1 MSGICFRF
9 GTGLAGQPERFLD
22 AKMGQ
27 IVSSTQTVPEMQT
40 ITHTRTVSEMQ
51 IVPVRE
57 AVPYTEERGWGF
69 VTEEARREQ
78 ELLRL
83 PELNSGFEPVW
94 WYQDEDITQVEMR
107 EEGCL
112 IADCTGREWDRA
124 GRRIPLLFK
133 ADRKA
138 EGNYRIRIELTGC
151 AESGEEALLFLGR
164 RHLAWKGTLKCGQRQ
179 TVEGIVNVCAIV
191 PRGKTEGYPDTAVDI
206 ALVGRGAALLEVRI
220 EPVSCPTIYIGGD
233 STVTDQSADYP
244 YAPGVSY
251 SGWGQML
258 SAYLDERI
266 AVSNHAHSGLTT
278 ESFRE
283 EGHYSILYERLK
295 PGDYVLLQFAH
306 NDQKLDHLKAEE
318 GYREN
323 LDRYISEIRK
333 KGAYPILVTP
343 IARNTWKG
351 LDGSYNDLLAE
362 YAEAVKRLGSERKV
376 PVIDLHAASKAFVLV
391 KGLEGAK
398 QWFFPNDFTHSNDYG
413 AYQAAGWVAQG
424 LAGFVGKTGLDGEA
438 EVFEESSE
446 AAYTGLAAFVQK
458 GGFGYW
464 EPGND
469 CRLPQP
475 PEEMKGKAEPAAEVL
490 FADLERPDENLK
502 RAEALPMMIQAL
514 KFFPTNVYND
524 MFEDVIGHEWYAGA
538 VECAWQNGLIPPE
551 MTAERKFLP
560 EKEITMAEFL
570 AMLMNG
576 FRGRMHTQ
584 EKDISTREQVPDFA
598 GKAVRESA
606 ALGLID
612 ESTTLNGP
620 VKRGAAAELI
630 RRLAL

>member
-1 MSGICFRF
+1 MSVLHFQF
-9 GTGLAGQPERFLD
+9 GNEAYAKEAPVITVTQP
-22 AKMGQ
+22 
-27 IVSSTQTVPEMQT
+27 
-40 ITHTRTVSEMQ
+40 
-51 IVPVRE
+51 
-57 AVPYTEERGWGF
+57 VPYTAEQGWGF
-69 VTEEARREQ
+69 VTEKIRREQ

-94 WYQDEDITQVEMR
+94 WYQDEDITQLEMR

-112 IADCTGREWDRA
+112 IADCIGTNGAGKNYDGKEWEST

-133 ADRKA
+133 ADVKK
-138 EGNYRIRIELTGC
+138 EGNYRIKVSLTGC
-151 AESGEEALLFLGR
+151 AEMETEVLLFLGR
-164 RHLAWKGTLKCGQRQ
+164 RHLAWKGILQYGQRQ
-179 TVEGIVNVCAIV
+179 MVEGIVNVSAIV
-191 PRGKTEGYPDTAVDI
+191 PRGKTEMYPDTTVDI
-206 ALVGRGAALLEVRI
+206 ALIGKGAALSGVQI
-220 EPVSCPTIYIGGD
+220 EPVECPVIYIGGD

-244 YAPGVSY
+244 YAPGASY

-258 SAYLDERI
+258 SAYLDSRI

-283 EGHYSILYERLK
+283 EGHYAILYDRLK
-295 PGDYVLLQFAH
+295 AGDYVLLQFAH

-362 YAEAVKRLGSERKV
+362 YAEAVKRLGAQRKV
-376 PVIDLHAASKAFVLV
+376 PVVDLHAASRAFVLI
-391 KGLEGAK
+391 KGLEAAK
-398 QWFFPNDFTHSNDYG
+398 QWFYPNDFTHSNDYG

-424 LAGFVGKTGLDGEA
+424 LAGFAGKTGLDGEP
-438 EVFEESSE
+438 EVADEESS
-446 AAYTGLAAFVQK
+446 ASYTGLADFVRR
-458 GGFGYW
+458 GGFGCW
-464 EPGND
+464 VPGND
-469 CRLPQP
+469 CRV
-475 PEEMKGKAEPAAEVL
+475 PEIPDEMKGKSAPAAEIL
-490 FADLERPDENLK
+490 FENLERPDEPLK

-524 MFEDVIGHEWYAGA
+524 MFDDVIGHEWYAGA

-551 MTAERKFLP
+551 MTEEGKFLP
-560 EKEITMAEFL
+560 EAEITMAEFL

-576 FRGRMHTQ
+576 FRGRIRTQ
-584 EKDISTREQVPDFA
+584 EKDISTQEQAPDFA
-598 GKAVRESA
+598 RKAVRESA

-612 ESTTLNGP
+612 ENTALNGP
-620 VKRGAAAELI
+620 VKRKDAALMI

>member
-1 MSGICFRF
+1 MSVLHFQF
-9 GTGLAGQPERFLD
+9 GNEAYAKEAPVITVTQPL
-22 AKMGQ
+22 
-27 IVSSTQTVPEMQT
+27 
-40 ITHTRTVSEMQ
+40 
-51 IVPVRE
+51 
-57 AVPYTEERGWGF
+57 PYSAEQGWGF
-69 VTEEARREQ
+69 VTEKIRREQ

-94 WYQDEDITQVEMR
+94 WYQDEDITQLEMR

-112 IADCTGREWDRA
+112 IADCIGTNGAGKNYDGKEWEST

-133 ADRKA
+133 ADVKK
-138 EGNYRIRIELTGC
+138 EGNYRIKVSLTGC
-151 AESGEEALLFLGR
+151 AEMETEALLFLGR
-164 RHLAWKGTLKCGQRQ
+164 RHLAWKGILQYGQRQ
-179 TVEGIVNVCAIV
+179 MVEGIVNVSAIV
-191 PRGKTEGYPDTAVDI
+191 PRGKTEMYPDTTVDI
-206 ALVGRGAALLEVRI
+206 ALIGKGAALSGVQI
-220 EPVSCPTIYIGGD
+220 EPVECPVIYIGGD

-244 YAPGVSY
+244 YAPGASY

-258 SAYLDERI
+258 SAYLDSRI

-283 EGHYSILYERLK
+283 EGHYEILYDRLRA
-295 PGDYVLLQFAH
+295 GDYVLLQFAH

-362 YAEAVKRLGSERKV
+362 YAEAVKRLGAQRKV
-376 PVIDLHAASKAFVLV
+376 PVVDLHAASRAFVLI
-391 KGLEGAK
+391 KGLEAAK
-398 QWFFPNDFTHSNDYG
+398 QWFYPNDFTHSNDYG

-424 LAGFVGKTGLDGEA
+424 LAGFVGRTGLDGEP
-438 EVFEESSE
+438 EVADEGSV
-446 AAYTGLAAFVQK
+446 AAYEKLASFIRR
-458 GGFGYW
+458 GGFGCW
-464 EPGND
+464 VPGND
-469 CRLPQP
+469 CRV
-475 PEEMKGKAEPAAEVL
+475 PEIPDEMKGKSAPAAEIL
-490 FADLERPDENLK
+490 FENLERPDEPLK

-524 MFEDVIGHEWYAGA
+524 MFDDVIGHEWYAGA

-551 MTAERKFLP
+551 MTEGGKFLP
-560 EKEITMAEFL
+560 DAEITMAEFL

-576 FRGRMHTQ
+576 FRGRMGTQ
-584 EKDISTREQVPDFA
+584 EEDISTQEQAPDFA
-598 GKAVRESA
+598 RKAVRESA
-606 ALGLID
+606 TLGLID
-612 ESTTLNGP
+612 ENTALNGP
-620 VKRGAAAELI
+620 VKRKDAALMI

>member
-83 PELNSGFEPVW
+83 PELSSGFEPVW

>member
-475 PEEMKGKAEPAAEVL
+475 PEEMEGKAEPAAEVL

>member
-1 MSGICFRF
+1 MSVLHFQF
-9 GTGLAGQPERFLD
+9 GNEAYAKEAPVITVTQP
-22 AKMGQ
+22 
-27 IVSSTQTVPEMQT
+27 
-40 ITHTRTVSEMQ
+40 
-51 IVPVRE
+51 
-57 AVPYTEERGWGF
+57 VPYTAEQGWGF
-69 VTEEARREQ
+69 VTEKIRREQ

-94 WYQDEDITQVEMR
+94 WYQDEDITQLEMR

-112 IADCTGREWDRA
+112 IADCIGTNGAGKNHAGKEWEST

-133 ADRKA
+133 ADVKK
-138 EGNYRIRIELTGC
+138 EGNYRIKVSLTGC
-151 AESGEEALLFLGR
+151 AEMETEVLLFLGR
-164 RHLAWKGTLKCGQRQ
+164 RHLAWKGILQYGQRQ
-179 TVEGIVNVCAIV
+179 MVEGIVNVSAIV
-191 PRGKTEGYPDTAVDI
+191 PRGKTEMYPDTTVDI
-206 ALVGRGAALLEVRI
+206 ALIGKGAALSAVQI
-220 EPVSCPTIYIGGD
+220 EPVECPVIYIAGD

-244 YAPGVSY
+244 YAPGASY

-258 SAYLDERI
+258 SAYLDSRI

-283 EGHYSILYERLK
+283 EGHYAILYDRLK
-295 PGDYVLLQFAH
+295 AGDYVLLQFAH

-362 YAEAVKRLGSERKV
+362 YAEAVKRLGAQRKV
-376 PVIDLHAASKAFVLV
+376 PVVDLHAASRAFVLI
-391 KGLEGAK
+391 KGLEAAK
-398 QWFFPNDFTHSNDYG
+398 QWFYPNDFTHSNDYG

-424 LAGFVGKTGLDGEA
+424 LAGFAGKTGLDGEP
-438 EVFEESSE
+438 EVADEESS
-446 AAYTGLAAFVQK
+446 AAYTGLADFVRR
-458 GGFGYW
+458 GGFGCW
-464 EPGND
+464 VPGND
-469 CRLPQP
+469 CRV
-475 PEEMKGKAEPAAEVL
+475 PEIPDEMKGKSAPAAEIL
-490 FADLERPDENLK
+490 FENLERPDEPLK

-524 MFEDVIGHEWYAGA
+524 MFDDVIGHEWYAGA

-551 MTAERKFLP
+551 MTEGGKFLP
-560 EKEITMAEFL
+560 EAEITMAEFL

-576 FRGRMHTQ
+576 FRGRMRTQ
-584 EKDISTREQVPDFA
+584 EKDISTQEQAPDFA
-598 GKAVRESA
+598 RKAVRESA

-612 ESTTLNGP
+612 ENTALNGP
-620 VKRGAAAELI
+620 VERKDAALMI

>member
-1 MSGICFRF
+1 MSVLHFQF
-9 GTGLAGQPERFLD
+9 GNEAYAKEAPVITVTQPL
-22 AKMGQ
+22 
-27 IVSSTQTVPEMQT
+27 
-40 ITHTRTVSEMQ
+40 
-51 IVPVRE
+51 
-57 AVPYTEERGWGF
+57 PYSAEQGWGF
-69 VTEEARREQ
+69 VTEKIRREQ

-94 WYQDEDITQVEMR
+94 WYQDEDITQLEMR

-112 IADCTGREWDRA
+112 IADCIGTNGAGKNYDGKEWEST

-133 ADRKA
+133 ADVKK
-138 EGNYRIRIELTGC
+138 EGNYRIKVSLTGC
-151 AESGEEALLFLGR
+151 AEMETEALLFLGR
-164 RHLAWKGTLKCGQRQ
+164 RHLAWKGILQYGQRQ
-179 TVEGIVNVCAIV
+179 MVEGIVNVSAIV
-191 PRGKTEGYPDTAVDI
+191 PRGKTEMYPDTTVDI
-206 ALVGRGAALLEVRI
+206 ALIGKGAALSGVQI
-220 EPVSCPTIYIGGD
+220 EPVECPVIYIGGD

-244 YAPGVSY
+244 YAPGASY

-258 SAYLDERI
+258 SAYLDSRI

-283 EGHYSILYERLK
+283 EGHYAILYDRLK
-295 PGDYVLLQFAH
+295 AGDYVLLQFAH

-362 YAEAVKRLGSERKV
+362 YAEAVKRLGAQRKV
-376 PVIDLHAASKAFVLV
+376 PVVDLHAASRAFVLI
-391 KGLEGAK
+391 KGLEAAK
-398 QWFFPNDFTHSNDYG
+398 QWFYPNDFTHSNDYG

-424 LAGFVGKTGLDGEA
+424 LAGFAGKTGLDGEP
-438 EVFEESSE
+438 EVADEESS
-446 AAYTGLAAFVQK
+446 AAYTGLADFVRR
-458 GGFGYW
+458 GGFGCW
-464 EPGND
+464 VPGND
-469 CRLPQP
+469 CRV
-475 PEEMKGKAEPAAEVL
+475 PEIPDEMKGKSAPAAEIL
-490 FADLERPDENLK
+490 FENLERPDEPLK

-524 MFEDVIGHEWYAGA
+524 MFDDVIGHEWYAGA

-551 MTAERKFLP
+551 MTEEGKFLP
-560 EKEITMAEFL
+560 EAEITMAEFL

-576 FRGRMHTQ
+576 FRGRMRTQ
-584 EKDISTREQVPDFA
+584 EKDISTQEQAPDFA
-598 GKAVRESA
+598 RKAVRESA

-612 ESTTLNGP
+612 ENTALNGP
-620 VKRGAAAELI
+620 VKRKDAALMI

>member
-1 MSGICFRF
+1 MSVLHFQF
-9 GTGLAGQPERFLD
+9 GNEAYAKEAPVITVTQP
-22 AKMGQ
+22 
-27 IVSSTQTVPEMQT
+27 
-40 ITHTRTVSEMQ
+40 
-51 IVPVRE
+51 
-57 AVPYTEERGWGF
+57 VPYTAEQGWGF
-69 VTEEARREQ
+69 VTEKIRREQ

-94 WYQDEDITQVEMR
+94 WYQDEDITQLEMR

-112 IADCTGREWDRA
+112 IADCIGTNGVGKNYDGKEWESTGW
-124 GRRIPLLFK
+124 RIPLLFK
-133 ADRKA
+133 ADVKK
-138 EGNYRIRIELTGC
+138 EGNYRIKVSLTGC
-151 AESGEEALLFLGR
+151 AEMETEVLLFLGR
-164 RHLAWKGTLKCGQRQ
+164 RHLAWKGILQYGQRQ
-179 TVEGIVNVCAIV
+179 MVEGIVNVSAIV
-191 PRGKTEGYPDTAVDI
+191 PRGKTEMYPDTTVDI
-206 ALVGRGAALLEVRI
+206 ALIGKGAALSGVQI
-220 EPVSCPTIYIGGD
+220 EAVECPVIYIGGD

-244 YAPGVSY
+244 YAPGASY

-258 SAYLDERI
+258 SAYLDSRI

-283 EGHYSILYERLK
+283 EGHYAILYDRLK
-295 PGDYVLLQFAH
+295 AGDYVLLQFAH

-362 YAEAVKRLGSERKV
+362 YAEAVKRLGAQRKV
-376 PVIDLHAASKAFVLV
+376 PVVDLHAASRAFVLI
-391 KGLEGAK
+391 KGLEAAK
-398 QWFFPNDFTHSNDYG
+398 QWFYPNDFTHSNDYG

-424 LAGFVGKTGLDGEA
+424 LAGFAGKTGLDGEP
-438 EVFEESSE
+438 EVADEESS
-446 AAYTGLAAFVQK
+446 AAYTGLADFVRR
-458 GGFGYW
+458 GGFGCW
-464 EPGND
+464 VPGND
-469 CRLPQP
+469 CRV
-475 PEEMKGKAEPAAEVL
+475 PEIPDEMKGKSAPAAEML
-490 FADLERPDENLK
+490 FENLERPDEPLK

-524 MFEDVIGHEWYAGA
+524 MFDDVIGHEWYAGA

-551 MTAERKFLP
+551 MTEGGKFLP
-560 EKEITMAEFL
+560 EAEITMAEFL

-576 FRGRMHTQ
+576 FRGRMRTQ
-584 EKDISTREQVPDFA
+584 EKDISTQEQAPDFA
-598 GKAVRESA
+598 RKAVRESA

-612 ESTTLNGP
+612 ENTALNGS
-620 VKRGAAAELI
+620 VKRKDAALMI

>member
-1 MSGICFRF
+1 MNGMCFRLGSGEADGISSGF
-9 GTGLAGQPERFLD
+9 PAGM
-22 AKMGQ
+22 AV
-27 IVSSTQTVPEMQT
+27 IAV
-40 ITHTRTVSEMQ
+40 TRPLPWTAEQ
-51 IVPVRE
+51 
-57 AVPYTEERGWGF
+57 GWGF
-69 VTEEARREQ
+69 VTEKNRREQ

-94 WYQDEDITQVEMR
+94 WYQEEDITQLEMK

-112 IADCTGREWDRA
+112 TADCSGKEYNSA

-133 ADRKA
+133 ADVKK
-138 EGNYRIRIELTGC
+138 EGNYRIKVSLTGC
-151 AESGEEALLFLGR
+151 AEMETEVLLFLGR
-164 RHLAWKGTLKCGQRQ
+164 RHLAWKGILQYGQRQ
-179 TVEGIVNVCAIV
+179 MVEGIVNVSAIV
-191 PRGKTEGYPDTAVDI
+191 PRGKTEMYPDTTVDI
-206 ALVGRGAALLEVRI
+206 ALIGKGAALSAVQI
-220 EPVSCPTIYIGGD
+220 EPVECPVIYIAGD

-244 YAPGVSY
+244 YAPGASY

-258 SAYLDERI
+258 SAYLDGRI

-283 EGHYSILYERLK
+283 EGHYAILYDRLRA
-295 PGDYVLLQFAH
+295 GDYVLLQFGH

-362 YAEAVKRLGSERKV
+362 YAEAVKRLGAQRKV
-376 PVIDLHAASKAFVLV
+376 PVVDLHAASRAFVLI
-391 KGLEGAK
+391 KGLEAAK
-398 QWFFPNDFTHSNDYG
+398 QWFYPNDFTHSNDYG

-424 LAGFVGKTGLDGEA
+424 LAGFAGKTGLDGEP
-438 EVFEESSE
+438 EVADEESS
-446 AAYTGLAAFVQK
+446 AAYTGLADFVRR
-458 GGFGYW
+458 GGFGCW
-464 EPGND
+464 VPGND
-469 CRLPQP
+469 CRV
-475 PEEMKGKAEPAAEVL
+475 PEIPDEMKGKSAPAAEVL
-490 FADLERPDENLK
+490 FENLERPDEPLK

-524 MFEDVIGHEWYAGA
+524 MFDDVIGHEWYAGA

-551 MTAERKFLP
+551 MTEGGKFLP
-560 EKEITMAEFL
+560 EAEITMAEFL

-576 FRGRMHTQ
+576 FRGRMGTQ
-584 EKDISTREQVPDFA
+584 EEDISTQGQAPDFA
-598 GKAVRESA
+598 RRAVRESA

-612 ESTTLNGP
+612 ENTALNGP
-620 VKRGAAAELI
+620 VKRKEAAGMV

>member
-1 MSGICFRF
+1 MSVLHFQF
-9 GTGLAGQPERFLD
+9 GNEAYAKEAPVITVTQPL
-22 AKMGQ
+22 
-27 IVSSTQTVPEMQT
+27 
-40 ITHTRTVSEMQ
+40 
-51 IVPVRE
+51 
-57 AVPYTEERGWGF
+57 PYSAEQGWGF
-69 VTEEARREQ
+69 VTEKIRREQ

-94 WYQDEDITQVEMR
+94 WYQDEDITQLEMR

-112 IADCTGREWDRA
+112 IADCIGTNGAGKNYDGKEWESTG
-124 GRRIPLLFK
+124 GRIPLLFK
-133 ADRKA
+133 ADVKK
-138 EGNYRIRIELTGC
+138 EGNYRIKVSLTGC
-151 AESGEEALLFLGR
+151 AEMETEVLLFLGR
-164 RHLAWKGTLKCGQRQ
+164 RHLAWKGILQYGQRQ
-179 TVEGIVNVCAIV
+179 MVEGIVNVSAIV
-191 PRGKTEGYPDTAVDI
+191 PRGKTEMYPDTTVDI
-206 ALVGRGAALLEVRI
+206 ALIGKGAALSGVQI
-220 EPVSCPTIYIGGD
+220 EPVECPVIYIGGD

-244 YAPGVSY
+244 YAPGASY

-258 SAYLDERI
+258 SAYLDSRI

-283 EGHYSILYERLK
+283 EGHYAILYDRLK
-295 PGDYVLLQFAH
+295 AGDYVLLQFAH

-362 YAEAVKRLGSERKV
+362 YAEAVKRLGAQRKV
-376 PVIDLHAASKAFVLV
+376 PVVDLHAASRAFVLI
-391 KGLEGAK
+391 KGLEAAK
-398 QWFFPNDFTHSNDYG
+398 QWFYPNDFTHSNDYG

-424 LAGFVGKTGLDGEA
+424 LAGFAGKTGLDGEP
-438 EVFEESSE
+438 EVADEESS
-446 AAYTGLAAFVQK
+446 AAYTGLADFVRR
-458 GGFGYW
+458 GGFGCW
-464 EPGND
+464 VPGND
-469 CRLPQP
+469 CRV
-475 PEEMKGKAEPAAEVL
+475 PEIPDEMKGKSAPAAEVL
-490 FADLERPDENLK
+490 FENLERPDEPLK

-524 MFEDVIGHEWYAGA
+524 MFDDVIGHEWYAGA

-551 MTAERKFLP
+551 MTEEGKFLP
-560 EKEITMAEFL
+560 EAEITMAEFL

-576 FRGRMHTQ
+576 FRGRMRTQ
-584 EKDISTREQVPDFA
+584 EKDISTQEQAPDFA
-598 GKAVRESA
+598 RKAVRESA

-612 ESTTLNGP
+612 ENTALNGS
-620 VKRGAAAELI
+620 VKRKDAALMI

>member
-1 MSGICFRF
+1 MSVLHFQF
-9 GTGLAGQPERFLD
+9 GNEAYAKEAPVITVTQPL
-22 AKMGQ
+22 
-27 IVSSTQTVPEMQT
+27 
-40 ITHTRTVSEMQ
+40 
-51 IVPVRE
+51 
-57 AVPYTEERGWGF
+57 PYSAEQGWGF
-69 VTEEARREQ
+69 VTEKIRREQ

-94 WYQDEDITQVEMR
+94 WYQDEDITQLEMR

-112 IADCTGREWDRA
+112 IADCIGTNGAGKNYDGKEWEST

-133 ADRKA
+133 ADVKK
-138 EGNYRIRIELTGC
+138 EGNYRIKVSLTGC
-151 AESGEEALLFLGR
+151 AEMETEVFLFLGR
-164 RHLAWKGTLKCGQRQ
+164 RHLAWKGTLQYGQRQ
-179 TVEGIVNVCAIV
+179 MVEGIVNVSAIV
-191 PRGKTEGYPDTAVDI
+191 PRGKTEMYPDTTVDI
-206 ALVGRGAALLEVRI
+206 ALIGKGAALSGVQI
-220 EPVSCPTIYIGGD
+220 EPVECPVIYIGGD

-244 YAPGVSY
+244 YAPGASY

-258 SAYLDERI
+258 SAYLDSRI

-283 EGHYSILYERLK
+283 EGHYAILYDRLK
-295 PGDYVLLQFAH
+295 AGDYVLLQFAH

-362 YAEAVKRLGSERKV
+362 YAEAVKRLGAQRKV
-376 PVIDLHAASKAFVLV
+376 PVVDLHAASRAFVLI
-391 KGLEGAK
+391 KGLEAAK
-398 QWFFPNDFTHSNDYG
+398 QWFYPNDFTHSNDYG

-424 LAGFVGKTGLDGEA
+424 LAGFAGKTGLDGEP
-438 EVFEESSE
+438 EVADEESS
-446 AAYTGLAAFVQK
+446 AAYTGLADFVRR
-458 GGFGYW
+458 GGFGCW
-464 EPGND
+464 VPGND
-469 CRLPQP
+469 CRV
-475 PEEMKGKAEPAAEVL
+475 PEIPDEMKGKSAPAAEIL
-490 FADLERPDENLK
+490 FENLERPDEPLK

-524 MFEDVIGHEWYAGA
+524 MFDDVIGHEWYAGA

-551 MTAERKFLP
+551 MTEEGKFLP
-560 EKEITMAEFL
+560 EAEITMAEFL

-576 FRGRMHTQ
+576 FRGRIRTQ
-584 EKDISTREQVPDFA
+584 EKDISTQEQAPDFA
-598 GKAVRESA
+598 RKAVRESA

-612 ESTTLNGP
+612 ENTALNGP
-620 VKRGAAAELI
+620 VKRKDAALMI

>member
-538 VECAWQNGLIPPE
+538 VECAWQYGLIPPE

>member
-1 MSGICFRF
+1 MSVLHFQF
-9 GTGLAGQPERFLD
+9 GNEAYAKEAPVITVTQPL
-22 AKMGQ
+22 
-27 IVSSTQTVPEMQT
+27 
-40 ITHTRTVSEMQ
+40 
-51 IVPVRE
+51 
-57 AVPYTEERGWGF
+57 PYSAEQGWGF
-69 VTEEARREQ
+69 VTEKIRREQ

-94 WYQDEDITQVEMR
+94 WYQDEDITQLEMR

-112 IADCTGREWDRA
+112 IADCIGTNGAGKNYDGKEWEST

-133 ADRKA
+133 ADVKK
-138 EGNYRIRIELTGC
+138 EGNYRIKVSLTGC
-151 AESGEEALLFLGR
+151 AEMETEALLFLGR
-164 RHLAWKGTLKCGQRQ
+164 RHLAWKGILQYGQRQ
-179 TVEGIVNVCAIV
+179 MVEGIVNVSAIV
-191 PRGKTEGYPDTAVDI
+191 PRGKTEMYPDTTVDI
-206 ALVGRGAALLEVRI
+206 ALIGKGAALSGVQI
-220 EPVSCPTIYIGGD
+220 EPVECPVIYIGGD

-244 YAPGVSY
+244 YAPGASY

-258 SAYLDERI
+258 SAYLDSRI

-283 EGHYSILYERLK
+283 EGHYAILYDRLK
-295 PGDYVLLQFAH
+295 AGDYVLLQFAH

-362 YAEAVKRLGSERKV
+362 YAEAVKRLGAQRKV
-376 PVIDLHAASKAFVLV
+376 PVVDLHAASRAFVLI
-391 KGLEGAK
+391 KGLEAAK
-398 QWFFPNDFTHSNDYG
+398 QWFYPNDFTHSNDYG

-424 LAGFVGKTGLDGEA
+424 LAGFAGKTGLDGEP
-438 EVFEESSE
+438 EVADEESS
-446 AAYTGLAAFVQK
+446 AAYTGLADFVRR
-458 GGFGYW
+458 GGFGCW
-464 EPGND
+464 VPGND
-469 CRLPQP
+469 CRV
-475 PEEMKGKAEPAAEVL
+475 PEIPDEMKGKSAPAAEML
-490 FADLERPDENLK
+490 FENLERPDEPLK

-524 MFEDVIGHEWYAGA
+524 MFDDVIGHEWYAGA

-551 MTAERKFLP
+551 MTERGKFLP
-560 EKEITMAEFL
+560 EAEITMAEFL

-576 FRGRMHTQ
+576 FRGRMRTQ
-584 EKDISTREQVPDFA
+584 EKDISTQEQAPDFA
-598 GKAVRESA
+598 RKAVRESA

-612 ESTTLNGP
+612 ENTALNGP
-620 VKRGAAAELI
+620 VKRKDAALMI

>member
-1 MSGICFRF
+1 MNGMCFRLGSGEADGISSGF
-9 GTGLAGQPERFLD
+9 PAGM
-22 AKMGQ
+22 AV
-27 IVSSTQTVPEMQT
+27 IAV
-40 ITHTRTVSEMQ
+40 TRPLPWTAEQ
-51 IVPVRE
+51 
-57 AVPYTEERGWGF
+57 GWGF
-69 VTEEARREQ
+69 VTEKNRREQ

-94 WYQDEDITQVEMR
+94 WYQEEDITQLEMK

-112 IADCTGREWDRA
+112 TADCSGKEYNSA

-133 ADRKA
+133 ADVKK
-138 EGNYRIRIELTGC
+138 EGNYRIKVSLTGC
-151 AESGEEALLFLGR
+151 AEMETEVFLFLGR
-164 RHLAWKGTLKCGQRQ
+164 RHLAWKGTLQYGQRQ
-179 TVEGIVNVCAIV
+179 MVEGIVNVSAIV
-191 PRGKTEGYPDTAVDI
+191 PRGKTEMYPDTTVDI
-206 ALVGRGAALLEVRI
+206 ALIGKGAALSGVQI
-220 EPVSCPTIYIGGD
+220 EAVECPVIYIGGD

-244 YAPGVSY
+244 YAPGASY

-258 SAYLDERI
+258 SAYLDSRI

-283 EGHYSILYERLK
+283 EGHYAILYDRLK
-295 PGDYVLLQFAH
+295 AGDYVLLQFAH

-362 YAEAVKRLGSERKV
+362 YAEAVKRLGAQRKV
-376 PVIDLHAASKAFVLV
+376 PVVDLHAASRAFVLI
-391 KGLEGAK
+391 KGLEAAK
-398 QWFFPNDFTHSNDYG
+398 QWFYPNDFTHSNDYG

-424 LAGFVGKTGLDGEA
+424 LAGFAGKTGLDGEP
-438 EVFEESSE
+438 EVADEESS
-446 AAYTGLAAFVQK
+446 AAYTGLADFVRR
-458 GGFGYW
+458 GGFGCW
-464 EPGND
+464 VPGND
-469 CRLPQP
+469 CRV
-475 PEEMKGKAEPAAEVL
+475 PEIPDEMKGKSAPAAEVL
-490 FADLERPDENLK
+490 FENLERPDEPLK

-524 MFEDVIGHEWYAGA
+524 MFDDVIGHEWYAGA

-551 MTAERKFLP
+551 MTEGGKFLP
-560 EKEITMAEFL
+560 EAEITMAEFL

-576 FRGRMHTQ
+576 FRGRMRTQ
-584 EKDISTREQVPDFA
+584 EKDISTQEQAPDFA
-598 GKAVRESA
+598 RKAVRESA

-612 ESTTLNGP
+612 ENTALNGP
-620 VKRGAAAELI
+620 VKRKDAALMI

>member
-1 MSGICFRF
+1 MSVLHFQF
-9 GTGLAGQPERFLD
+9 GNEAYAKEAPVITVTQP
-22 AKMGQ
+22 
-27 IVSSTQTVPEMQT
+27 
-40 ITHTRTVSEMQ
+40 
-51 IVPVRE
+51 
-57 AVPYTEERGWGF
+57 VPYTAEQGWGF
-69 VTEEARREQ
+69 VTEKIRREQ

-94 WYQDEDITQVEMR
+94 WYQDEDITQLEMR

-112 IADCTGREWDRA
+112 IADCIGTNGAGKNYDGKEWEST

-133 ADRKA
+133 ADVKK
-138 EGNYRIRIELTGC
+138 EGNYRIKVSLTGC
-151 AESGEEALLFLGR
+151 AEMETEVLLFLGR
-164 RHLAWKGTLKCGQRQ
+164 RHLAWKGTLQYGQRQ
-179 TVEGIVNVCAIV
+179 MVEGIVNVSAIV
-191 PRGKTEGYPDTAVDI
+191 PRGKTEMYPDTTVDI
-206 ALVGRGAALLEVRI
+206 ALIGKGAALSGVQI
-220 EPVSCPTIYIGGD
+220 EPVECSVIYIGGD

-244 YAPGVSY
+244 YAPGASY

-258 SAYLDERI
+258 SAYLDSRI

-283 EGHYSILYERLK
+283 EGHYAILYDRLK
-295 PGDYVLLQFAH
+295 AGDYVLLQFAH

-362 YAEAVKRLGSERKV
+362 YAEAVKRLGAQRKV
-376 PVIDLHAASKAFVLV
+376 PVVDLHAASRAFVLI
-391 KGLEGAK
+391 KGLEAAK
-398 QWFFPNDFTHSNDYG
+398 QWFYPNDFTHSNDYG

-424 LAGFVGKTGLDGEA
+424 LAGFAGKTGLDGEP
-438 EVFEESSE
+438 EVADEESS
-446 AAYTGLAAFVQK
+446 AAYTGLADFVRR
-458 GGFGYW
+458 GGFGCW
-464 EPGND
+464 VPGND
-469 CRLPQP
+469 CRV
-475 PEEMKGKAEPAAEVL
+475 PEIPDEMKGKSAPAAEML
-490 FADLERPDENLK
+490 FENLERPDEPLK

-524 MFEDVIGHEWYAGA
+524 MFDDVIGHEWYAGA

-551 MTAERKFLP
+551 MTEGGKFLP
-560 EKEITMAEFL
+560 EAEITMAEFL

-576 FRGRMHTQ
+576 FRGRMRTQ
-584 EKDISTREQVPDFA
+584 EKDISTQEQAPDFA
-598 GKAVRESA
+598 RKAVRESA

-612 ESTTLNGP
+612 ENTALNGP
-620 VKRGAAAELI
+620 VKRKDAALMI

>member
-1 MSGICFRF
+1 MSVLHFQF
-9 GTGLAGQPERFLD
+9 GNEAYAKEAPVITVTQP
-22 AKMGQ
+22 
-27 IVSSTQTVPEMQT
+27 
-40 ITHTRTVSEMQ
+40 
-51 IVPVRE
+51 
-57 AVPYTEERGWGF
+57 VPYTAEQGWGF
-69 VTEEARREQ
+69 VTEKIRREQ

-94 WYQDEDITQVEMR
+94 WYQDEDITQLEMR

-112 IADCTGREWDRA
+112 IADCIGTNGVGKNYDGKEWEST

-133 ADRKA
+133 ADVKK
-138 EGNYRIRIELTGC
+138 EGNYRIKVSLTGC
-151 AESGEEALLFLGR
+151 AEMETEALLFLGR
-164 RHLAWKGTLKCGQRQ
+164 RHLAWKGILQYGQRQ
-179 TVEGIVNVCAIV
+179 MVEGIVNVSAIV
-191 PRGKTEGYPDTAVDI
+191 PRGKTEMYPDTTVDI
-206 ALVGRGAALLEVRI
+206 ALIGKGAALSGVQI
-220 EPVSCPTIYIGGD
+220 EAVECPVIYIGGD

-244 YAPGVSY
+244 YAPGASY

-258 SAYLDERI
+258 SAYLDSRI

-283 EGHYSILYERLK
+283 EGHYAILYDRLK
-295 PGDYVLLQFAH
+295 AGDYVLLQFAH

-362 YAEAVKRLGSERKV
+362 YAEAVKRLGAQRKV
-376 PVIDLHAASKAFVLV
+376 PVVDLHAASRAFVLI
-391 KGLEGAK
+391 KGLEAAK
-398 QWFFPNDFTHSNDYG
+398 QWFYPNDFTHSNDYG

-424 LAGFVGKTGLDGEA
+424 LAGFAGKTGLDGEP
-438 EVFEESSE
+438 EVADEESS
-446 AAYTGLAAFVQK
+446 AAYTGLADFVRR
-458 GGFGYW
+458 GGFGCW
-464 EPGND
+464 VPGND
-469 CRLPQP
+469 CRV
-475 PEEMKGKAEPAAEVL
+475 PEIPDEMKGKSAPAAEVL
-490 FADLERPDENLK
+490 FENLERPDEPLK

-524 MFEDVIGHEWYAGA
+524 MFDDVIGHEWYAGA

-551 MTAERKFLP
+551 MTEEGKFLP
-560 EKEITMAEFL
+560 EAEITMAEFL

-576 FRGRMHTQ
+576 FRGRMRTQ
-584 EKDISTREQVPDFA
+584 EKDISTQEQAPDFA
-598 GKAVRESA
+598 RKAVRESA

-612 ESTTLNGP
+612 ENTALNGP
-620 VKRGAAAELI
+620 VKRKDAALMI

>member
-1 MSGICFRF
+1 MSVLHFQF
-9 GTGLAGQPERFLD
+9 GNEAYAKEAPVITVTQPL
-22 AKMGQ
+22 
-27 IVSSTQTVPEMQT
+27 
-40 ITHTRTVSEMQ
+40 
-51 IVPVRE
+51 
-57 AVPYTEERGWGF
+57 PYSAEQGWGF
-69 VTEEARREQ
+69 VTEKIRREQ

-94 WYQDEDITQVEMR
+94 WYQDEDITQLEMR

-112 IADCTGREWDRA
+112 IADCIGTNGAGKNYDGKEWEST

-133 ADRKA
+133 ADVKK
-138 EGNYRIRIELTGC
+138 EGNYRIKVSLTGC
-151 AESGEEALLFLGR
+151 AEMETEVFLFLGR
-164 RHLAWKGTLKCGQRQ
+164 RHLAWKGTLQYGQRQ
-179 TVEGIVNVCAIV
+179 MVEGIVNVSAIV
-191 PRGKTEGYPDTAVDI
+191 PRGKTEMYPDTTVDI
-206 ALVGRGAALLEVRI
+206 ALIGKGAALSGVQI
-220 EPVSCPTIYIGGD
+220 EPVECPVIYIGGD

-244 YAPGVSY
+244 YAPGASY

-258 SAYLDERI
+258 SAYLDSRI

-283 EGHYSILYERLK
+283 EGHYAILYDRLK
-295 PGDYVLLQFAH
+295 AGDYVLLQFAH

-362 YAEAVKRLGSERKV
+362 YAEAVKRLGAQRKV
-376 PVIDLHAASKAFVLV
+376 PVVDLHAASRAFVLI
-391 KGLEGAK
+391 KGLEAAK
-398 QWFFPNDFTHSNDYG
+398 QWFYPNDFTHSNDYG

-424 LAGFVGKTGLDGEA
+424 LAGFAGKTGLDGEP
-438 EVFEESSE
+438 EVADEESS
-446 AAYTGLAAFVQK
+446 AAYTGLADFVRR
-458 GGFGYW
+458 GGFGCW
-464 EPGND
+464 VPGND
-469 CRLPQP
+469 CRV
-475 PEEMKGKAEPAAEVL
+475 PEIPDEMKGKSAPAAEIL
-490 FADLERPDENLK
+490 FENLERPDEPLK

-524 MFEDVIGHEWYAGA
+524 MFDDVIGHEWYAGA

-551 MTAERKFLP
+551 MTEEGKFLP
-560 EKEITMAEFL
+560 EAEITMAEFL

-576 FRGRMHTQ
+576 FRGRMRTQ
-584 EKDISTREQVPDFA
+584 EKDISTQEQAPDFA
-598 GKAVRESA
+598 RKAVRESA

-612 ESTTLNGP
+612 ENTALNGS
-620 VKRGAAAELI
+620 VKRKDAALMI

>member
-1 MSGICFRF
+1 MSVLHFQF
-9 GTGLAGQPERFLD
+9 GNEAYAKEAPVITVTQPL
-22 AKMGQ
+22 
-27 IVSSTQTVPEMQT
+27 
-40 ITHTRTVSEMQ
+40 
-51 IVPVRE
+51 
-57 AVPYTEERGWGF
+57 PYSAEQGWGF
-69 VTEEARREQ
+69 VTEKIRREQ

-94 WYQDEDITQVEMR
+94 WYQDEDITQLEMR

-112 IADCTGREWDRA
+112 IADCIGTNGAGKNYDGKEWEST

-133 ADRKA
+133 ADVKK
-138 EGNYRIRIELTGC
+138 EGNYRIKVSLTGC
-151 AESGEEALLFLGR
+151 AEMETEVFLFLGR
-164 RHLAWKGTLKCGQRQ
+164 RHLAWKGTLQYGQRQ
-179 TVEGIVNVCAIV
+179 MVEGIVNVSAIV
-191 PRGKTEGYPDTAVDI
+191 PRGKTEMYPDTTVDI
-206 ALVGRGAALLEVRI
+206 ALIGKGAALSGVQI
-220 EPVSCPTIYIGGD
+220 EAVECPVIYIGGD

-244 YAPGVSY
+244 YAPGASY

-258 SAYLDERI
+258 SAYLDSRI

-283 EGHYSILYERLK
+283 EGHYAILYDRLK
-295 PGDYVLLQFAH
+295 AGDYVLLQFAH

-362 YAEAVKRLGSERKV
+362 YAEAVKRLGAQRKV
-376 PVIDLHAASKAFVLV
+376 PVVDLHAASRAFVLI
-391 KGLEGAK
+391 KGLEAAK
-398 QWFFPNDFTHSNDYG
+398 QWFYPNDFTHSNDYG

-424 LAGFVGKTGLDGEA
+424 LAGFAGKTGLDGEP
-438 EVFEESSE
+438 EVADEESS
-446 AAYTGLAAFVQK
+446 AAYTGLADFVRR
-458 GGFGYW
+458 GGFGCW
-464 EPGND
+464 VPGND
-469 CRLPQP
+469 CRV
-475 PEEMKGKAEPAAEVL
+475 PEIPDEMKGKSAPAAEIL
-490 FADLERPDENLK
+490 FENLERPDEPLK

-524 MFEDVIGHEWYAGA
+524 MFDDVIGHEWYAGA

-551 MTAERKFLP
+551 MTEGGKFLP
-560 EKEITMAEFL
+560 EAEITMAEFL

-576 FRGRMHTQ
+576 FRGRMRTQ
-584 EKDISTREQVPDFA
+584 EKDISTQEQAPDFA
-598 GKAVRESA
+598 RKAVRESA

-612 ESTTLNGP
+612 ENTALNGP
-620 VKRGAAAELI
+620 VKRKDAALMI

>member
-1 MSGICFRF
+1 MSVLHFQF
-9 GTGLAGQPERFLD
+9 GNEAYAKEAPVITVTQPL
-22 AKMGQ
+22 
-27 IVSSTQTVPEMQT
+27 
-40 ITHTRTVSEMQ
+40 
-51 IVPVRE
+51 
-57 AVPYTEERGWGF
+57 PYSAEQGWGF
-69 VTEEARREQ
+69 VTEKIRREQ

-94 WYQDEDITQVEMR
+94 WYQDEDITQLEMR

-112 IADCTGREWDRA
+112 IADCIGTNGAGKNYDGKEWEST

-133 ADRKA
+133 ADVKK
-138 EGNYRIRIELTGC
+138 EGNYRIKVSLTGC
-151 AESGEEALLFLGR
+151 AEMETEVFLFLGR
-164 RHLAWKGTLKCGQRQ
+164 RHLAWKGTLQYGQRQ
-179 TVEGIVNVCAIV
+179 MVEGIVNVSAIV
-191 PRGKTEGYPDTAVDI
+191 PRGKTEMYPDTTVDI
-206 ALVGRGAALLEVRI
+206 ALIGKGAALSGVQI
-220 EPVSCPTIYIGGD
+220 EPVECPVIYIGGD

-244 YAPGVSY
+244 YAPGASY

-258 SAYLDERI
+258 SAYLDSRI

-283 EGHYSILYERLK
+283 EGHYAILYDRLK
-295 PGDYVLLQFAH
+295 AGDYVLLQFAH

-362 YAEAVKRLGSERKV
+362 YAEAVKRLGAQRKV
-376 PVIDLHAASKAFVLV
+376 PVVDLHAASRAFVLI
-391 KGLEGAK
+391 KGLEAAK
-398 QWFFPNDFTHSNDYG
+398 QWFYPNDFTHSNDYG

-424 LAGFVGKTGLDGEA
+424 LAGFAGKTGLDGEP
-438 EVFEESSE
+438 EVADEESS
-446 AAYTGLAAFVQK
+446 AAYTGLADFVRR
-458 GGFGYW
+458 GGFGCW
-464 EPGND
+464 VPGND
-469 CRLPQP
+469 CRV
-475 PEEMKGKAEPAAEVL
+475 PEIPDEMKGKSAPAAEIL
-490 FADLERPDENLK
+490 FENLERPDEPLK

-524 MFEDVIGHEWYAGA
+524 MFDDVIGHEWYAGA

-551 MTAERKFLP
+551 MTEEGKFLP
-560 EKEITMAEFL
+560 EAEITMAEFL

-576 FRGRMHTQ
+576 FRGRMRTQ
-584 EKDISTREQVPDFA
+584 EKDISTQEQAPDFA
-598 GKAVRESA
+598 RKAVRESA

-612 ESTTLNGP
+612 ENTALNGP
-620 VKRGAAAELI
+620 VKRKDAALMI

>member
-1 MSGICFRF
+1 MSVLHFQF
-9 GTGLAGQPERFLD
+9 GNEAYAKEAPVITVTQP
-22 AKMGQ
+22 
-27 IVSSTQTVPEMQT
+27 
-40 ITHTRTVSEMQ
+40 
-51 IVPVRE
+51 
-57 AVPYTEERGWGF
+57 VPYTAEQGWGF
-69 VTEEARREQ
+69 VTEKIRREQ

-94 WYQDEDITQVEMR
+94 WYQDEDITQLEMR

-112 IADCTGREWDRA
+112 IADCIGTNGAGKNYDGKEWEST

-133 ADRKA
+133 ADVKK
-138 EGNYRIRIELTGC
+138 EGNYRIKVSLTGC
-151 AESGEEALLFLGR
+151 AEMETEVLLFLGR
-164 RHLAWKGTLKCGQRQ
+164 RHLAWKGTLQYGQRQ
-179 TVEGIVNVCAIV
+179 MVEGIVNVSAIV
-191 PRGKTEGYPDTAVDI
+191 PRGKTEMYPDTTVDI
-206 ALVGRGAALLEVRI
+206 ALIGKGAALSGVQI
-220 EPVSCPTIYIGGD
+220 EPVECPVIYIGGD

-244 YAPGVSY
+244 YAPGASY

-258 SAYLDERI
+258 SAYLDSRI

-283 EGHYSILYERLK
+283 EGHYAILYDRLK
-295 PGDYVLLQFAH
+295 AGDYVLLQFAH

-362 YAEAVKRLGSERKV
+362 YAEAVKRLGAQRKV
-376 PVIDLHAASKAFVLV
+376 PVVDLHAASRAFVLI
-391 KGLEGAK
+391 KGLEAAK
-398 QWFFPNDFTHSNDYG
+398 QWFYPNDFTHSNDYG

-424 LAGFVGKTGLDGEA
+424 LAGFAGKTGLDGEP
-438 EVFEESSE
+438 EVADEESS
-446 AAYTGLAAFVQK
+446 AAYTGLADFVRR
-458 GGFGYW
+458 GGFGCW
-464 EPGND
+464 VPGND
-469 CRLPQP
+469 CRV
-475 PEEMKGKAEPAAEVL
+475 PEIPDEMKGKSAPAAEVL
-490 FADLERPDENLK
+490 FENLERPDEPLK

-524 MFEDVIGHEWYAGA
+524 MFDDVIGHEWYAGA

-551 MTAERKFLP
+551 MTEGGKFLP
-560 EKEITMAEFL
+560 EAEITMAEFL

-576 FRGRMHTQ
+576 FRGRMRTQ
-584 EKDISTREQVPDFA
+584 EKDISTQEQAPDFA
-598 GKAVRESA
+598 RKAVRESA

-612 ESTTLNGP
+612 ENTALNGP
-620 VKRGAAAELI
+620 VKRKDAALMI

>member
-1 MSGICFRF
+1 MSVLHFQF
-9 GTGLAGQPERFLD
+9 GNEAYAKEAPVITVTQP
-22 AKMGQ
+22 
-27 IVSSTQTVPEMQT
+27 
-40 ITHTRTVSEMQ
+40 
-51 IVPVRE
+51 
-57 AVPYTEERGWGF
+57 VPYTAEQGWGF
-69 VTEEARREQ
+69 VTEKIRREQ

-94 WYQDEDITQVEMR
+94 WYQDEDITQLEMR

-112 IADCTGREWDRA
+112 IADCIGTNGVGKNYDGKEWEST

-133 ADRKA
+133 ADVKK
-138 EGNYRIRIELTGC
+138 EGNYRIKVSLTGC
-151 AESGEEALLFLGR
+151 AEMETEALLFLGR
-164 RHLAWKGTLKCGQRQ
+164 RHLAWKGILQYGQRQ
-179 TVEGIVNVCAIV
+179 MVEGIVNVSAIV
-191 PRGKTEGYPDTAVDI
+191 PRGKTEMYPDTTVDI
-206 ALVGRGAALLEVRI
+206 ALIGKGAALSGVQI
-220 EPVSCPTIYIGGD
+220 EPVECPVIYIGGD

-244 YAPGVSY
+244 YAPGASY

-258 SAYLDERI
+258 SAYLDSRI

-283 EGHYSILYERLK
+283 EGHYAILYDRLK
-295 PGDYVLLQFAH
+295 AGDYVLLQFAH

-362 YAEAVKRLGSERKV
+362 YAEAVKRLGAQRKV
-376 PVIDLHAASKAFVLV
+376 PVVDLHAASRAFVLI
-391 KGLEGAK
+391 KGLEAAK
-398 QWFFPNDFTHSNDYG
+398 QWFYPNDFTHSNDYG

-424 LAGFVGKTGLDGEA
+424 LAGFAGKTGLDGEP
-438 EVFEESSE
+438 EVADEESS
-446 AAYTGLAAFVQK
+446 AAYTGLADFVRR
-458 GGFGYW
+458 GGFGCW
-464 EPGND
+464 VPGND
-469 CRLPQP
+469 CRV
-475 PEEMKGKAEPAAEVL
+475 PEIPDEMKGKSAPAAEIL
-490 FADLERPDENLK
+490 FENLERPDEPLK

-524 MFEDVIGHEWYAGA
+524 MFDDVIGHEWYAGA

-551 MTAERKFLP
+551 MTEGGKFLP
-560 EKEITMAEFL
+560 EAEITMAEFL

-576 FRGRMHTQ
+576 FRGRMRTQ
-584 EKDISTREQVPDFA
+584 EKDISTQEQAPDFA
-598 GKAVRESA
+598 RKAVRESA

-612 ESTTLNGP
+612 ENTALNGP
-620 VKRGAAAELI
+620 VKRKDAALMI

>member
-1 MSGICFRF
+1 MSVLHFQF
-9 GTGLAGQPERFLD
+9 GNEAYAKEAPVITVTQPL
-22 AKMGQ
+22 
-27 IVSSTQTVPEMQT
+27 
-40 ITHTRTVSEMQ
+40 
-51 IVPVRE
+51 
-57 AVPYTEERGWGF
+57 PYSAEQGWGF
-69 VTEEARREQ
+69 VTEKIRREQ

-94 WYQDEDITQVEMR
+94 WYQDEDITQLEMR

-112 IADCTGREWDRA
+112 IADCIGTNGAGKNYDGKEWEST

-133 ADRKA
+133 ADVKK
-138 EGNYRIRIELTGC
+138 EGNYRIKVSLTGC
-151 AESGEEALLFLGR
+151 AEMETEALLFLGR
-164 RHLAWKGTLKCGQRQ
+164 RHLAWKGILQYGQRQ
-179 TVEGIVNVCAIV
+179 MVEGIVNVSAIV
-191 PRGKTEGYPDTAVDI
+191 PRGKTEMYPDTTVDI
-206 ALVGRGAALLEVRI
+206 ALIGKGAALSGVQI
-220 EPVSCPTIYIGGD
+220 EPVECPVIYIGGD

-244 YAPGVSY
+244 YAPGASY

-258 SAYLDERI
+258 SAYLDSRI

-283 EGHYSILYERLK
+283 EGHYAILYDRLK
-295 PGDYVLLQFAH
+295 AGDYVLLQFAH

-362 YAEAVKRLGSERKV
+362 YAEAVKRLGAQRKV
-376 PVIDLHAASKAFVLV
+376 PVVDLHAASRAFVLI
-391 KGLEGAK
+391 KGLEAAK
-398 QWFFPNDFTHSNDYG
+398 QWFYPNDFTHSNDYG

-424 LAGFVGKTGLDGEA
+424 LAGFAGKTGLDGEP
-438 EVFEESSE
+438 EVADEESS
-446 AAYTGLAAFVQK
+446 AAYIGLADFVRR
-458 GGFGYW
+458 GGFGCW
-464 EPGND
+464 VPGND
-469 CRLPQP
+469 CRV
-475 PEEMKGKAEPAAEVL
+475 PEIPDEMKGKSAPAAEIL
-490 FADLERPDENLK
+490 FENLERPDEPLK

-524 MFEDVIGHEWYAGA
+524 MFDDVIGHEWYAGA

-551 MTAERKFLP
+551 MTEEGKFLP
-560 EKEITMAEFL
+560 EAEITMAEFL

-576 FRGRMHTQ
+576 FRGRMRTQ
-584 EKDISTREQVPDFA
+584 EKDISTQEQAPDFA
-598 GKAVRESA
+598 RKAVRESA

-612 ESTTLNGP
+612 ENTALNGS
-620 VKRGAAAELI
+620 VKRKDAALMI

>member
-1 MSGICFRF
+1 MSVLHFQF
-9 GTGLAGQPERFLD
+9 GNEAYAKEAPVITVTQPL
-22 AKMGQ
+22 
-27 IVSSTQTVPEMQT
+27 
-40 ITHTRTVSEMQ
+40 
-51 IVPVRE
+51 
-57 AVPYTEERGWGF
+57 PYSAEQGWGF
-69 VTEEARREQ
+69 VTEKIRREQ

-94 WYQDEDITQVEMR
+94 WYQDEDITQLEMR

-112 IADCTGREWDRA
+112 IADCIGTNGAGKNYDGKEWEST

-133 ADRKA
+133 ADVKK
-138 EGNYRIRIELTGC
+138 EGNYRIKVSLTGC
-151 AESGEEALLFLGR
+151 AEMETEALLFLGR
-164 RHLAWKGTLKCGQRQ
+164 RHLAWKGILQYGQRQ
-179 TVEGIVNVCAIV
+179 MVEGIVNVSAIV
-191 PRGKTEGYPDTAVDI
+191 PRGKTEMYPDTTVDI
-206 ALVGRGAALLEVRI
+206 ALIGKGAALSGVQI
-220 EPVSCPTIYIGGD
+220 EPVECPVIYIGGD

-244 YAPGVSY
+244 YAPGASY

-258 SAYLDERI
+258 SAYLDSRI

-283 EGHYSILYERLK
+283 EGHYAILYDRLK
-295 PGDYVLLQFAH
+295 AGDYVLLQFAH

-362 YAEAVKRLGSERKV
+362 YAEAVKRLGAQRKV
-376 PVIDLHAASKAFVLV
+376 PVVDLHAASRAFVLI
-391 KGLEGAK
+391 KGLEAAK
-398 QWFFPNDFTHSNDYG
+398 QWFYPNDFTHSNDYG

-424 LAGFVGKTGLDGEA
+424 LAGFAGKTGLDGEP
-438 EVFEESSE
+438 EVADEESS
-446 AAYTGLAAFVQK
+446 AAYIGLADFVRR
-458 GGFGYW
+458 GGFGCW
-464 EPGND
+464 VPGND
-469 CRLPQP
+469 CRV
-475 PEEMKGKAEPAAEVL
+475 PEIPDEMKGKSAPAAEIL
-490 FADLERPDENLK
+490 FENLERPDEPLK

-524 MFEDVIGHEWYAGA
+524 MFDDVIGHEWYAGA

-551 MTAERKFLP
+551 MTEGGKFLP
-560 EKEITMAEFL
+560 EAEITMAEFL

-576 FRGRMHTQ
+576 FRGRMRTQ
-584 EKDISTREQVPDFA
+584 EKDISTQEQAPDFA
-598 GKAVRESA
+598 RKAVRESA

-612 ESTTLNGP
+612 ENTALNGP
-620 VKRGAAAELI
+620 VKRKDAALMI

>member
-9 GTGLAGQPERFLD
+9 GAGLAGQPERFSD
-22 AKMGQ
+22 AGAGQ
-27 IVSSTQTVPEMQT
+27 AASNMQAIPDMQT
-40 ITHTRTVSEMQ
+40 IPGMQSIPDMQ
-51 IVPVRE
+51 IVPVTE
-57 AVPYTEERGWGF
+57 AIPYTEERGWGF
-69 VTEEARREQ
+69 VTEKARREQ

-83 PELNSGFEPVW
+83 PELNSGFDPVW

-133 ADRKA
+133 ADGKA
-138 EGNYRIRIELTGC
+138 EGNYRIRVELTGC
-151 AESGEEALLFLGR
+151 TESGEEALLFLGR
-164 RHLAWKGTLKCGQRQ
+164 RHLAWKGTLKFGQRQ

-283 EGHYSILYERLK
+283 EGHYAILYERLK
-295 PGDYVLLQFAH
+295 SGDYVLLQFAH

-318 GYREN
+318 GYRAN
-323 LDRYISEIRK
+323 LDRYISEIRR

-376 PVIDLHAASKAFVLV
+376 PVIDLHAASRAFVLE
-391 KGLEGAK
+391 KGLEEAK
-398 QWFFPNDFTHSNDYG
+398 RWFFPNDFTHSNDYG

-490 FADLERPDENLK
+490 FTDLERPDENLK

-576 FRGRMHTQ
+576 FRGRMHTE
-584 EKDISTREQVPDFA
+584 EKDISTREQAPDFA

-612 ESTTLNGP
+612 ESTPLNGP

>member
-1 MSGICFRF
+1 MSVLHFQF
-9 GTGLAGQPERFLD
+9 GNEAYAKEAPVITVTQP
-22 AKMGQ
+22 
-27 IVSSTQTVPEMQT
+27 
-40 ITHTRTVSEMQ
+40 
-51 IVPVRE
+51 
-57 AVPYTEERGWGF
+57 VPYTAEQGWGF
-69 VTEEARREQ
+69 VTEKIRREQ

-94 WYQDEDITQVEMR
+94 WYQDEDITQLEMR

-112 IADCTGREWDRA
+112 IADCIGTNGVGKNYDGKEWEST

-133 ADRKA
+133 ADVKK
-138 EGNYRIRIELTGC
+138 EGNYRIKVSLTGC
-151 AESGEEALLFLGR
+151 AEMETEVLLFLGR
-164 RHLAWKGTLKCGQRQ
+164 RHLAWKGILQYGQRQ
-179 TVEGIVNVCAIV
+179 MVEGIVNVSAIV
-191 PRGKTEGYPDTAVDI
+191 PRGKTEMYPDTTVDI
-206 ALVGRGAALLEVRI
+206 ALIGKGAALSGVQI
-220 EPVSCPTIYIGGD
+220 EAVECPVIYIGGD

-244 YAPGVSY
+244 YAPGASY

-258 SAYLDERI
+258 SAYLDSRI

-283 EGHYSILYERLK
+283 EGHYAILYDRLK
-295 PGDYVLLQFAH
+295 AGDYVLLQFAH

-362 YAEAVKRLGSERKV
+362 YAEAVKRLGAQRKV
-376 PVIDLHAASKAFVLV
+376 PVVDLHAASRAFVLI
-391 KGLEGAK
+391 KGLEAAK
-398 QWFFPNDFTHSNDYG
+398 QWFYPNDFTHSNDYG

-424 LAGFVGKTGLDGEA
+424 LAGFAGKTGLDGEP
-438 EVFEESSE
+438 EVADEESS
-446 AAYTGLAAFVQK
+446 AAYTGLADFVRR
-458 GGFGYW
+458 GGFGCW
-464 EPGND
+464 VPGND
-469 CRLPQP
+469 CRV
-475 PEEMKGKAEPAAEVL
+475 PEIPDEMKGKSAPAAEIL
-490 FADLERPDENLK
+490 FENLERPDEPLK

-524 MFEDVIGHEWYAGA
+524 MFDDVIGHEWYAGA

-551 MTAERKFLP
+551 MTEEGKFLP
-560 EKEITMAEFL
+560 EAEITMAEFL

-576 FRGRMHTQ
+576 FRGRMRTQ
-584 EKDISTREQVPDFA
+584 EKDISTQEQAPDFA
-598 GKAVRESA
+598 RKAVRESA

-612 ESTTLNGP
+612 ENTALNGP
-620 VKRGAAAELI
+620 VKRKDAALMI

>member
-94 WYQDEDITQVEMR
+94 GYQDEDITQVEMR

>member
-1 MSGICFRF
+1 MSVLHFQF
-9 GTGLAGQPERFLD
+9 GNEAYAKEAPVITVTQPL
-22 AKMGQ
+22 
-27 IVSSTQTVPEMQT
+27 
-40 ITHTRTVSEMQ
+40 
-51 IVPVRE
+51 
-57 AVPYTEERGWGF
+57 PYSAEQGWGF
-69 VTEEARREQ
+69 VTEKIRREQ

-94 WYQDEDITQVEMR
+94 WYQDEDITQLEMR

-112 IADCTGREWDRA
+112 IADCIGTNGAGKNYDGKEWEST

-133 ADRKA
+133 ADVKK
-138 EGNYRIRIELTGC
+138 EGNYRIKVSLTGC
-151 AESGEEALLFLGR
+151 AEMETEVLLFLGR
-164 RHLAWKGTLKCGQRQ
+164 RHLAWKGILQYGQRQ
-179 TVEGIVNVCAIV
+179 MVEGIVNVSAIV
-191 PRGKTEGYPDTAVDI
+191 PRGKTEMYPDTTVDI
-206 ALVGRGAALLEVRI
+206 ALIGKGAALSGVQI
-220 EPVSCPTIYIGGD
+220 EAVECPVIYIGGD

-244 YAPGVSY
+244 YAPGASY

-258 SAYLDERI
+258 SAYLDSRI

-283 EGHYSILYERLK
+283 EGHYAILYDRLK
-295 PGDYVLLQFAH
+295 AGDYVLLQFAH

-362 YAEAVKRLGSERKV
+362 YAEAVKRLGAQRKV
-376 PVIDLHAASKAFVLV
+376 PVVDLHAASRAFVLI
-391 KGLEGAK
+391 KGLEAAK
-398 QWFFPNDFTHSNDYG
+398 QWFYPNDFTHSNDYG

-424 LAGFVGKTGLDGEA
+424 LAGFAGKTGLDGEP
-438 EVFEESSE
+438 EVADEESS
-446 AAYTGLAAFVQK
+446 AAYTGLADFVRR
-458 GGFGYW
+458 GGFGCW
-464 EPGND
+464 VPGND
-469 CRLPQP
+469 CRV
-475 PEEMKGKAEPAAEVL
+475 PEIPDEMKGKSAPAAEIL
-490 FADLERPDENLK
+490 FENLERPDEPLK

-524 MFEDVIGHEWYAGA
+524 MFDDVIGHEWYAGA

-551 MTAERKFLP
+551 MTEEGKFLP
-560 EKEITMAEFL
+560 EAEITMAEFL

-576 FRGRMHTQ
+576 FRGRMRTQ
-584 EKDISTREQVPDFA
+584 EKDISTQEQAPDFA
-598 GKAVRESA
+598 RKAVRESA

-612 ESTTLNGP
+612 ENTALNGP
-620 VKRGAAAELI
+620 VKRKDAALMI

>member
-1 MSGICFRF
+1 MSVLHFQF
-9 GTGLAGQPERFLD
+9 GNEAYAKEAPVITVTQP
-22 AKMGQ
+22 
-27 IVSSTQTVPEMQT
+27 
-40 ITHTRTVSEMQ
+40 
-51 IVPVRE
+51 
-57 AVPYTEERGWGF
+57 VPYTAEQGWGF
-69 VTEEARREQ
+69 VTEKIRREQ

-94 WYQDEDITQVEMR
+94 WYQDEDITQLEMR

-112 IADCTGREWDRA
+112 IADCIGTNGAGKNYDGKEWEST

-133 ADRKA
+133 ADVKK
-138 EGNYRIRIELTGC
+138 EGNYRIKVSLTGC
-151 AESGEEALLFLGR
+151 AEMETEVLLFLGR
-164 RHLAWKGTLKCGQRQ
+164 RHLAWKGILQYGQRQ
-179 TVEGIVNVCAIV
+179 MVEGIVNVSAIV
-191 PRGKTEGYPDTAVDI
+191 PRGKTEMYPDTTVDI
-206 ALVGRGAALLEVRI
+206 ALIGKGAALSGVQI
-220 EPVSCPTIYIGGD
+220 EPVECSVIYIGGD

-244 YAPGVSY
+244 YAPGASY

-258 SAYLDERI
+258 SAYLDSRI

-283 EGHYSILYERLK
+283 EGHYAILYDRLK
-295 PGDYVLLQFAH
+295 AGDYVLLQFAH

-362 YAEAVKRLGSERKV
+362 YAEAVKRLGAQRKV
-376 PVIDLHAASKAFVLV
+376 PVVDLHAASRAFVLI
-391 KGLEGAK
+391 KGLEAAK
-398 QWFFPNDFTHSNDYG
+398 QWFYPNDFTHSNDYG

-424 LAGFVGKTGLDGEA
+424 LAGFAGKTGLDGEP
-438 EVFEESSE
+438 EVADEESS
-446 AAYTGLAAFVQK
+446 AAYTGLADFVRR
-458 GGFGYW
+458 GGFGCW
-464 EPGND
+464 VPGND
-469 CRLPQP
+469 CRV
-475 PEEMKGKAEPAAEVL
+475 PEIPDEMKGKSAPAAEIL
-490 FADLERPDENLK
+490 FENLERPDEPLK

-524 MFEDVIGHEWYAGA
+524 MFDDVIGHEWYAGA

-551 MTAERKFLP
+551 MTEEGKFLP
-560 EKEITMAEFL
+560 EAEITMAEFL

-576 FRGRMHTQ
+576 FRGRMRTQ
-584 EKDISTREQVPDFA
+584 EKDISTQEQAPDFA
-598 GKAVRESA
+598 RKAVRESA

-612 ESTTLNGP
+612 ENTALNGP
-620 VKRGAAAELI
+620 VKRKDAALMI

>member
-606 ALGLID
+606 ALGLIFF
-612 ESTTLNGP
+612 
-620 VKRGAAAELI
+620 
-630 RRLAL
+630 

>member
-1 MSGICFRF
+1 MNGMCFRLGSGEADGISSGF
-9 GTGLAGQPERFLD
+9 PAGM
-22 AKMGQ
+22 AV
-27 IVSSTQTVPEMQT
+27 IAV
-40 ITHTRTVSEMQ
+40 TRPLPWTAEQ
-51 IVPVRE
+51 
-57 AVPYTEERGWGF
+57 GWGF
-69 VTEEARREQ
+69 VTEKNRREQ

-94 WYQDEDITQVEMR
+94 WYQEEDITQLEMK

-112 IADCTGREWDRA
+112 TADCSGKEYNSA

-133 ADRKA
+133 ADVKK
-138 EGNYRIRIELTGC
+138 EGNYRIKVSLTGC
-151 AESGEEALLFLGR
+151 AEMETEVFLFLGR
-164 RHLAWKGTLKCGQRQ
+164 RHLAWKGTLQYGQRQ
-179 TVEGIVNVCAIV
+179 MVEGIVNVSAIV
-191 PRGKTEGYPDTAVDI
+191 PRGKTEMYPDTTVDI
-206 ALVGRGAALLEVRI
+206 ALIGKGAALSGVQI
-220 EPVSCPTIYIGGD
+220 EAVECPVIYIGGD

-244 YAPGVSY
+244 YAPGASY

-258 SAYLDERI
+258 SAYLDSRI

-283 EGHYSILYERLK
+283 EGHYAILYDRLK
-295 PGDYVLLQFAH
+295 AGDYVLLQFAH

-362 YAEAVKRLGSERKV
+362 YAEAVKRLGAQRKV
-376 PVIDLHAASKAFVLV
+376 PVVDLHAASRAFVLI
-391 KGLEGAK
+391 KGLEAAK
-398 QWFFPNDFTHSNDYG
+398 QWFYPNDFTHSNDYG

-424 LAGFVGKTGLDGEA
+424 LAGFAGKTGLDGEP
-438 EVFEESSE
+438 EVADEESS
-446 AAYTGLAAFVQK
+446 AAYTGLADFVRR
-458 GGFGYW
+458 GGFGCW
-464 EPGND
+464 VPGND
-469 CRLPQP
+469 CRV
-475 PEEMKGKAEPAAEVL
+475 PEIPDEMKGKSAPAAEIL
-490 FADLERPDENLK
+490 FENLERPDEPLK

-524 MFEDVIGHEWYAGA
+524 MFDDVIGHEWYAGA

-551 MTAERKFLP
+551 MTEEGKFLP
-560 EKEITMAEFL
+560 EAEITMAEFL

-576 FRGRMHTQ
+576 FRGRMRTQ
-584 EKDISTREQVPDFA
+584 EKDISTQEQAPDFA
-598 GKAVRESA
+598 RKAVRESA

-612 ESTTLNGP
+612 ENTALNGP
-620 VKRGAAAELI
+620 VKRKDAALMI

>member
-1 MSGICFRF
+1 MSVLHFQF
-9 GTGLAGQPERFLD
+9 GNEAYAKEAPVITVTQPL
-22 AKMGQ
+22 
-27 IVSSTQTVPEMQT
+27 
-40 ITHTRTVSEMQ
+40 
-51 IVPVRE
+51 
-57 AVPYTEERGWGF
+57 PYSAEQGWGF
-69 VTEEARREQ
+69 VTEKIRREQ

-94 WYQDEDITQVEMR
+94 WYQDEDITQLEMR

-112 IADCTGREWDRA
+112 IADCIGTNGAGKNYDGKEWEST

-133 ADRKA
+133 ADVKK
-138 EGNYRIRIELTGC
+138 EGNYRIKVSLTGC
-151 AESGEEALLFLGR
+151 AEMETEVLLFLGR
-164 RHLAWKGTLKCGQRQ
+164 RHLAWKGILQYGQRQ
-179 TVEGIVNVCAIV
+179 MVEGIVNVSAIV
-191 PRGKTEGYPDTAVDI
+191 PRGKTEMYPDTTVDI
-206 ALVGRGAALLEVRI
+206 ALIGKGAALSGVQI
-220 EPVSCPTIYIGGD
+220 EAVECPVIYIGGD

-244 YAPGVSY
+244 YAPGASY

-258 SAYLDERI
+258 SAYLDSRI

-283 EGHYSILYERLK
+283 EGHYAILYDRLK
-295 PGDYVLLQFAH
+295 AGDYVLLQFAH

-362 YAEAVKRLGSERKV
+362 YAEAVKRLGAQRKV
-376 PVIDLHAASKAFVLV
+376 PVVDLHAASRAFVLI
-391 KGLEGAK
+391 KGLEAAK
-398 QWFFPNDFTHSNDYG
+398 QWFYPNDFTHSNDYG

-424 LAGFVGKTGLDGEA
+424 LAGFAGKTGLDGEP
-438 EVFEESSE
+438 EVADEESS
-446 AAYTGLAAFVQK
+446 AAYTGLADFVRR
-458 GGFGYW
+458 GGFGCW
-464 EPGND
+464 VPGND
-469 CRLPQP
+469 CRV
-475 PEEMKGKAEPAAEVL
+475 PEIPDEMKGKSAPAAEML
-490 FADLERPDENLK
+490 FENLERPDEPLK

-524 MFEDVIGHEWYAGA
+524 MFDDVIGHEWYAGA

-551 MTAERKFLP
+551 MTEGGKFLP
-560 EKEITMAEFL
+560 EAEITMAEFL

-576 FRGRMHTQ
+576 FRGRMRTQ
-584 EKDISTREQVPDFA
+584 EKDISTQEQAPDFA
-598 GKAVRESA
+598 RKAVRESA

-612 ESTTLNGP
+612 ENTALNGP
-620 VKRGAAAELI
+620 VKRKDAALMI

>member
-1 MSGICFRF
+1 MSVLHFQF
-9 GTGLAGQPERFLD
+9 GNEAYAKEAPVITVTQP
-22 AKMGQ
+22 
-27 IVSSTQTVPEMQT
+27 
-40 ITHTRTVSEMQ
+40 
-51 IVPVRE
+51 
-57 AVPYTEERGWGF
+57 VPYTAEQGWGF
-69 VTEEARREQ
+69 VTEKIRREQ

-94 WYQDEDITQVEMR
+94 WYQDEDITQLEMR

-112 IADCTGREWDRA
+112 IADCIGTNGVGKNYDGKEWEST

-133 ADRKA
+133 ADVKK
-138 EGNYRIRIELTGC
+138 EGNYRIKVSLTGC
-151 AESGEEALLFLGR
+151 AEMETEALLFLGR
-164 RHLAWKGTLKCGQRQ
+164 RHLAWKGILQYGQRQ
-179 TVEGIVNVCAIV
+179 MVEGIVNVSAIV
-191 PRGKTEGYPDTAVDI
+191 PRGKTEMYPDTTVDI
-206 ALVGRGAALLEVRI
+206 ALIGKGAALSGVQI
-220 EPVSCPTIYIGGD
+220 EPVECPVIYIGGD

-244 YAPGVSY
+244 YAPGASY

-258 SAYLDERI
+258 SAYLDSRI

-283 EGHYSILYERLK
+283 EGHYAILYDRLK
-295 PGDYVLLQFAH
+295 AGDYVLLQFAH

-362 YAEAVKRLGSERKV
+362 YAEAVKRLGAQRKV
-376 PVIDLHAASKAFVLV
+376 PVVDLHAASRAFVLI
-391 KGLEGAK
+391 KGLEAAK
-398 QWFFPNDFTHSNDYG
+398 QWFYPNDFTHSNDYG

-424 LAGFVGKTGLDGEA
+424 LAGFAGKTGLDGEP
-438 EVFEESSE
+438 EVADEESS
-446 AAYTGLAAFVQK
+446 AAYTGLVDFVRR
-458 GGFGYW
+458 GGFGCW
-464 EPGND
+464 MPGND
-469 CRLPQP
+469 CRV
-475 PEEMKGKAEPAAEVL
+475 PEIPDEMKGKSAPAAEVL
-490 FADLERPDENLK
+490 FENLERPDEPLK

-524 MFEDVIGHEWYAGA
+524 MFDDVIGHEWYAGA

-551 MTAERKFLP
+551 MTEEGKFLP
-560 EKEITMAEFL
+560 EAEITMAEFL

-576 FRGRMHTQ
+576 FRGRMRTQ
-584 EKDISTREQVPDFA
+584 EKDISTQEQAPDFA
-598 GKAVRESA
+598 RKAVRESA

-612 ESTTLNGP
+612 ENTALNGP
-620 VKRGAAAELI
+620 VKRKDAALMI

>member
-9 GTGLAGQPERFLD
+9 GTGLAGQPERFWD

-51 IVPVRE
+51 VVSVTE

-69 VTEEARREQ
+69 VTEKARREQ

-164 RHLAWKGTLKCGQRQ
+164 RHLAWKGTLKFGQRQ

-283 EGHYSILYERLK
+283 EGHYAILYERLK

-391 KGLEGAK
+391 KGLEEAK

-576 FRGRMHTQ
+576 FRGRMHTE
-584 EKDISTREQVPDFA
+584 EKDISTREQAPDFA

-612 ESTTLNGP
+612 ESTPLNGP

>member
-1 MSGICFRF
+1 MNGMCFRLGSGEADGISSGF
-9 GTGLAGQPERFLD
+9 PAGM
-22 AKMGQ
+22 AV
-27 IVSSTQTVPEMQT
+27 IAV
-40 ITHTRTVSEMQ
+40 TRPLPWTAEQ
-51 IVPVRE
+51 
-57 AVPYTEERGWGF
+57 GWGF
-69 VTEEARREQ
+69 VTEKNRREQ

-94 WYQDEDITQVEMR
+94 WYQEEDITQLEMK

-112 IADCTGREWDRA
+112 TADCSGKEYNSA

-133 ADRKA
+133 ADVKK
-138 EGNYRIRIELTGC
+138 EGNYRIKVSLTGC
-151 AESGEEALLFLGR
+151 AEMETEVFLFLGR
-164 RHLAWKGTLKCGQRQ
+164 RHLAWKGTLQYGQRQ
-179 TVEGIVNVCAIV
+179 MVEGIVNVSAIV
-191 PRGKTEGYPDTAVDI
+191 PRGKTEMYPDTTVDI
-206 ALVGRGAALLEVRI
+206 ALIGKGAALSGVQI
-220 EPVSCPTIYIGGD
+220 EAVECPVIYIGGD

-244 YAPGVSY
+244 YAPGASY

-258 SAYLDERI
+258 SAYLDSRI

-283 EGHYSILYERLK
+283 EGHYAILYDRLK
-295 PGDYVLLQFAH
+295 AGDYVLLQFAH

-362 YAEAVKRLGSERKV
+362 YAEAVKRLGAQRKV
-376 PVIDLHAASKAFVLV
+376 PVVDLHAASRAFVLI
-391 KGLEGAK
+391 KGLEAAK
-398 QWFFPNDFTHSNDYG
+398 QWFYPNDFTHSNDYG

-424 LAGFVGKTGLDGEA
+424 LAGFAGKTGLDGEP
-438 EVFEESSE
+438 EVADEESS
-446 AAYTGLAAFVQK
+446 AAYTGLADFVRR
-458 GGFGYW
+458 GGFGCW
-464 EPGND
+464 VPGND
-469 CRLPQP
+469 CRV
-475 PEEMKGKAEPAAEVL
+475 PEIPDEMKGKSAPAAEIL
-490 FADLERPDENLK
+490 FENLERPDESLK

-524 MFEDVIGHEWYAGA
+524 MFDDVIGHEWYAGA

-551 MTAERKFLP
+551 MTERGKFLP
-560 EKEITMAEFL
+560 EAEITMAEFL

-576 FRGRMHTQ
+576 FRGRMRTQ
-584 EKDISTREQVPDFA
+584 EKDISTQEQAPDFA
-598 GKAVRESA
+598 RKAVRESA

-612 ESTTLNGP
+612 ENTALNGP
-620 VKRGAAAELI
+620 VKRKDAALMI

>member
-1 MSGICFRF
+1 MAVI
-9 GTGLAGQPERFLD
+9 A
-22 AKMGQ
+22 
-27 IVSSTQTVPEMQT
+27 V
-40 ITHTRTVSEMQ
+40 TRPLPWTAEQ
-51 IVPVRE
+51 
-57 AVPYTEERGWGF
+57 GWGF
-69 VTEEARREQ
+69 VTEKNRREQ

-94 WYQDEDITQVEMR
+94 WYQEEDITQLEMK

-112 IADCTGREWDRA
+112 TADCSGKEYNSA

-133 ADRKA
+133 ADVKK
-138 EGNYRIRIELTGC
+138 EGNYRIKVSLTGC
-151 AESGEEALLFLGR
+151 AEMETEVFLFLGR
-164 RHLAWKGTLKCGQRQ
+164 RHLAWKGTLQYGQRQ
-179 TVEGIVNVCAIV
+179 MVEGIVNVSAIV
-191 PRGKTEGYPDTAVDI
+191 PRGKTEMYPDTTVDI
-206 ALVGRGAALLEVRI
+206 ALIGKGAALSGVQI
-220 EPVSCPTIYIGGD
+220 EPVECPVIYIGGD

-244 YAPGVSY
+244 YAPGASY

-258 SAYLDERI
+258 SAYLDSRI

-283 EGHYSILYERLK
+283 EGHYAILYDRLK
-295 PGDYVLLQFAH
+295 AGDYVLLQFAH

-362 YAEAVKRLGSERKV
+362 YAEAVKRLGAQRKV
-376 PVIDLHAASKAFVLV
+376 PVVDLHAASRAFVLI
-391 KGLEGAK
+391 KGLEAAK
-398 QWFFPNDFTHSNDYG
+398 QWFYPNDFTHSNDYG

-424 LAGFVGKTGLDGEA
+424 LAGFAGKTGLDGEP
-438 EVFEESSE
+438 EVADEESS
-446 AAYTGLAAFVQK
+446 AAYTGLADFVRR
-458 GGFGYW
+458 GGFGCW
-464 EPGND
+464 VPGND
-469 CRLPQP
+469 CRV
-475 PEEMKGKAEPAAEVL
+475 PEIPDEMKGKSAPAAEIL
-490 FADLERPDENLK
+490 FENLERPDEPLK

-524 MFEDVIGHEWYAGA
+524 MFDDVIGHEWYAGA

-551 MTAERKFLP
+551 MTEGGKFLP
-560 EKEITMAEFL
+560 EAEITMAEFL

-576 FRGRMHTQ
+576 FRGRMRTQ
-584 EKDISTREQVPDFA
+584 EKDISTQEQAPDFA
-598 GKAVRESA
+598 RKAVRESA

-612 ESTTLNGP
+612 ENTALNGP
-620 VKRGAAAELI
+620 VKRKDAALMI